1 MSIKF
6 LEGGRSVFDMQ
17 ELRRMQHEARTMIKD
32 LKEEHLDI
40 LNEMISEQAE
50 EIYKGG
56 FLK

>member
-17 ELRRMQHEARTMIKD
+17 ELRRMQHEARKMIKD
-32 LKEEHLDI
+32 LKEEHLEI
-40 LNEMISEQAE
+40 INEMISEQAD
-50 EIYKGG
+50 EIYNGG